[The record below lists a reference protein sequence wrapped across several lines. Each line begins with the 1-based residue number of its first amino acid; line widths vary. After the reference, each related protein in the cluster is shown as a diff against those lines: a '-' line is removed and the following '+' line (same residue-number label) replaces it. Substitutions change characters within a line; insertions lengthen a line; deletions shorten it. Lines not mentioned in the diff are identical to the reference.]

1 MQSRN
6 IIIGGDVIAAIDI
19 ALPVVLRG
27 PLHQDQA
34 TWRVQQNRRP
44 QCVPTGHRAA
54 RRRRPGSARRAR
66 PIAQDPSRK
75 TRGPAM
81 APC

>member
-19 ALPVVLRG
+19 ALLVVLRG
-27 PLHQDQA
+27 PLHQDRPRGGFSKTAALNASQQA
-34 TWRVQQNRRP
+34 TAQLAVAGLDP
-44 QCVPTGHRAA
+44 PVT
-54 RRRRPGSARRAR
+54 
-66 PIAQDPSRK
+66 QDPSRK